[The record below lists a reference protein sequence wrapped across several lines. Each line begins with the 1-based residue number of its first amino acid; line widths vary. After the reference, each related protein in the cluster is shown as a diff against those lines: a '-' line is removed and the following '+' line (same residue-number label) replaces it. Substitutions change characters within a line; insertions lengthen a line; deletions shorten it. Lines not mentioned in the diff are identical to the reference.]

1 MSSVKEKEN
10 GKKNDDEIS
19 LSGLSSNDDDPSE
32 DVEDGEITETFAKMF
47 IYKKV

>member
-19 LSGLSSNDDDPSE
+19 LSGLSSNDDDP
-32 DVEDGEITETFAKMF
+32 GEITETFAKMF